1 MNIHEFY
8 MKRALEIAKGG
19 LGRTNPN
26 PLVGAVIVKDGEIIS
41 EGFHEA
47 LGCAHAEVCAF
58 KNATTDISGATLYV
72 NLEPCSHY
80 GRTPPCAKAIV
91 ESGIKDVVVAMV
103 DPNPKVAGKGIQI
116 LKDANINVI
125 VGVLEEEARRLNE
138 IFIHYITKRLPF
150 VIMKT
155 AMTLD
160 GKIASVTGD
169 SKWISGEPSREYV
182 HTIRNR
188 VSSIMVGV
196 NTIINDNP
204 SLTARPSYGEGI
216 DPVRIVV
223 DSSGRIPMDSRVI
236 ECDSKAGLILATTD
250 KINKDKETQLLSRGV
265 RIIKTDHKNG
275 KVNLRELMEELYKLE
290 IDSVLLE
297 GGGTLNFSALEAG
310 IVNKVMTF
318 ISPKIIG
325 GTSAVT
331 PVGGNGID
339 KMKDAIALSDI
350 RVERFDRDVLIEG
363 YIAEK

>member
-19 LGRTNPN
+19 WGRTNPN
-26 PLVGAVIVKDGEIIS
+26 PLVGAVIVKDGKIIS

-47 LGCAHAEVCAF
+47 LGCAHAEVSAF
-58 KNATTDISGATLYV
+58 KNATADISEATLYV

-91 ESGIKDVVVAMV
+91 ESGIKEVVVSMV
-103 DPNPKVAGKGIQI
+103 DPNPKVSGKGIQI

-125 VGVLEEEARRLNE
+125 VGVLEEEAKRLNE

-169 SKWISGEPSREYV
+169 SKWISGESSREYV

-196 NTIINDNP
+196 NTVINDNP
-204 SLTARPSYGEGI
+204 ALTSRPTLGEGI

-236 ECDSKAGLILATTD
+236 NCDSKAGLILATTD
-250 KINKDKETQLLSRGV
+250 KINKDKENQLLSRGV
-265 RIIKTDHKNG
+265 RIIKTDIKNG
-275 KVNLRELMEELYKLE
+275 KVNLKELMEELYKLE

-325 GTSAVT
+325 GSSAVT
-331 PVGGNGID
+331 PVGGNGIE
-339 KMKDAIALSDI
+339 KMKDAIALSNV
-350 RVERFDRDVLIEG
+350 RVESFDRDVLIEG
-363 YIAEK
+363 YIADK

>member
-1 MNIHEFY
+1 MNVHEFY
-8 MKRALEIAKGG
+8 MKRALEIAKEGWG
-19 LGRTNPN
+19 KTNPN

-41 EGFHEA
+41 EGFHKA

-58 KNATTDISGATLYV
+58 QNATTDISGATLYV

-91 ESGIKDVVVAMV
+91 ESGIKEVVVAMV

-125 VGVLEEEARRLNE
+125 VGVLEEEAKKLNE

-169 SKWISGEPSREYV
+169 SKWISCELSREYV
-182 HTIRNR
+182 HEIRNR

-196 NTIINDNP
+196 STIINDNP
-204 SLTARPSYGEGI
+204 SLTARPSSGDSI

-223 DSSGRIPMDSRVI
+223 DSSGRIPMDSKVI
-236 ECDSKAGLILATTD
+236 HCDSKAGVILATTD

-265 RIIKTDHKNG
+265 RIIKTTEKNG
-275 KVNLRELMEELYKLE
+275 KVNLRELMEQLYKLE

-325 GTSAVT
+325 GSSAVT
-331 PVGGNGID
+331 PVGGSGID
-339 KMKDAIALSDI
+339 KMKDAIALSDM

-363 YIAEK
+363 YIADK

>member
-8 MKRALEIAKGG
+8 MKRAFEISKGG
-19 LGRTNPN
+19 WGRTNPN

-47 LGCAHAEVCAF
+47 LGGAHAEVCAF
-58 KNATTDISGATLYV
+58 QNATSDISGATIYV

-80 GRTPPCAKAIV
+80 GRTPPCAKAIA
-91 ESGIKDVVVAMV
+91 ESGIKEVVVAMV
-103 DPNPKVAGKGIQI
+103 DPNPKVSGKGIQI

-138 IFIHYITKRLPF
+138 IFIHYITKQLPF

-169 SKWISGEPSREYV
+169 SRWISSEPSREYV
-182 HTIRNR
+182 HKIRNR

-196 NTIINDNP
+196 NTIIKDNP
-204 SLTARPSYGEGI
+204 SLTARPSSGDGI

-223 DSSGRIPMDSRVI
+223 DSRGRIPMDSRVI
-236 ECDSKAGLILATTD
+236 NGDSNAGLILATTD
-250 KINKDKETQLLSRGV
+250 RINKDKETQLLSRGV
-265 RIIKTDHKNG
+265 RIIKTIEKSG
-275 KVNLRELMEELYKLE
+275 KVNLGELMRELYKLE

-297 GGGTLNFSALEAG
+297 GGGNLNFSALEAG

-318 ISPKIIG
+318 VSPKIIG
-325 GTSAVT
+325 GSSAVT
-331 PVGGNGID
+331 PVGGEGIEE
-339 KMKDAIALSDI
+339 MKDAIALSDI
-350 RVERFDRDVLIEG
+350 RVEGFDRDVLIEG
-363 YIAEK
+363 YIADE

>member
-8 MKRALEIAKGG
+8 MKRTLEIAKEGW
-19 LGRTNPN
+19 GRTNPN
-26 PLVGAVIVKDGEIIS
+26 PLVGAVIAKNGKIIS

-58 KNATTDISGATLYV
+58 SNAPTDISGATLYV

-80 GRTPPCAKAIV
+80 GRTPPCVKAIID
-91 ESGIKDVVVAMV
+91 SGIKEVVVAMV
-103 DPNPKVAGKGIQI
+103 DPNPKVSGKGIQM

-125 VGVLEEEARRLNE
+125 VGVLEEEAKKLNE

-169 SKWISGEPSREYV
+169 SKWISGEYSREYV
-182 HTIRNR
+182 HAIRNR

-196 NTIINDNP
+196 NTVINDNP
-204 SLTARPSYGEGI
+204 SLTARPISGKGI

-223 DSSGRIPMDSRVI
+223 DSSGRIPIESRVI
-236 ECDSKAGLILATTD
+236 QSDSEAGLILATTE
-250 KINKDKETQLLSRGV
+250 KIHKDKETQLLSRGV
-265 RIIKTDHKNG
+265 RIIKTAPKNG

-325 GTSAVT
+325 GSSAVT
-331 PVGGNGID
+331 PVGGKGIE

-363 YIAEK
+363 YVADK